1 MEKLIQKIN
10 EKKGQSTR
18 NNMDDD
24 DDDMIVKQDS
34 EDDEEIDMID
44 QATYEALSCLIPK
57 IQECLMRPSEQ
68 LVPIM
73 SVYDG
78 KLKLPFG
85 SERTKALELLY

>member
-1 MEKLIQKIN
+1 
-10 EKKGQSTR
+10 
-18 NNMDDD
+18 MDDD

-34 EDDEEIDMID
+34 EDDDEIDMID